1 MNYNALFQHPE
12 FAVKKHIVFFG
23 NQSSYDFQRGAYLFD
38 LLIQEQRL
46 LRMLAPEHG
55 LFSEMQ
61 DQIGKDSHTYRGVEC
76 RSLYDSAKL
85 SVLPDV
91 GCFNGA
97 DALLVDIPDVGARYF
112 TYTTHLF
119 WLLQSLS
126 DNRIDLPV
134 FIIDRPNPARTKVE
148 GTRLPE
154 RYASFVGLPGLLH
167 RHGMSTGQLAAWMLG
182 RLSSPVRV
190 FTIPYPLP
198 PGEIL
203 INPSPNIPQHSTIQV
218 YPGQCFWEATTWS
231 EGRGTTRPFEV
242 VGHPDLSWTSC
253 IEMAAAFHARFAG
266 QALLRPLV
274 FIPFFHKHE
283 GRECRG
289 FQWHLLDG
297 AAYHT
302 IFGTLY
308 LMRMARER
316 MSEGEFWRP
325 GSYEFDSECT
335 AAQILI
341 GDDVLIGYV
350 NGEVPEAEVLEWL
363 QEEELAWRNQ

>member
-12 FAVKKHIVFFG
+12 FAEKKHIVFFG

-38 LLIQEQRL
+38 LLIQEHRL

-91 GCFNGA
+91 GCFIGA

-126 DNRIDLPV
+126 DNGIDLPV
-134 FIIDRPNPARTKVE
+134 FIIDRPNPAGTKVE

-350 NGEVPEAEVLEWL
+350 NGEVSEAEVLMRLEA
-363 QEEELAWRNQ
+363 EEKAFENQ